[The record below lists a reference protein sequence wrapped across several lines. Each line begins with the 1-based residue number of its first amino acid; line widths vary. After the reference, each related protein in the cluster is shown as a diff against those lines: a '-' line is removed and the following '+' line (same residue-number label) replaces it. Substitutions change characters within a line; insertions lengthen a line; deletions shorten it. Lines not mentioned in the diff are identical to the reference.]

1 MDYSPPSPSVQ
12 ARILEWLSIPFSR
25 GSCQPRGQNLGLLH
39 CRQILY
45 HLSHQGSPCLLH
57 TQVIFA
63 FHSVLCLSHQQVI
76 LQPRTHHG
84 CVQEHTS
91 HSPLGTRPLL
101 HATLPCSERSRPLE
115 GLLRRVLPWGS
126 HSKMPKE
133 RIRKTPHDAI
143 PVPRSCTQHT
153 CAVCESKPTVPGTE
167 HRWGE
172 PDPTHGCMSVRV
184 WKRAQVTPSN
194 VVCTCAMTPTQISVI
209 LKACRDRGCSRED
222 RKYTRFPKVNLLEN
236 QKQCKTEH

>member
-1 MDYSPPSPSVQ
+1 MDVCKNTP
-12 ARILEWLSIPFSR
+12 
-25 GSCQPRGQNLGLLH
+25 
-39 CRQILY
+39 
-45 HLSHQGSPCLLH
+45 
-57 TQVIFA
+57 
-63 FHSVLCLSHQQVI
+63 
-76 LQPRTHHG
+76 
-84 CVQEHTS
+84 
-91 HSPLGTRPLL
+91 
-101 HATLPCSERSRPLE
+101 ATLLWAHALCSLPRHHV
-115 GLLRRVLPWGS
+115 LRGVVHWRVYSGEFCPGGS